1 MRRPARGASRAW
13 RNLCGALWAGRQGPP
28 LSDGGG
34 HPRAPRSP
42 GPSALG
48 RGGANRRRQEPFA
61 ISTIMRYAATTK
73 MRLPMVKPMKIGS
86 QEAMSTVELMV
97 LSTIALPR
105 R

>member
-1 MRRPARGASRAW
+1 MHLPQ
-13 RNLCGALWAGRQGPP
+13 GRQGEQQIRYDCYNNNNCA
-28 LSDGGG
+28 SRGG
-34 HPRAPRSP
+34 RAP
-42 GPSALG
+42 ACTAK
-48 RGGANRRRQEPFA
+48 RGGANRRQEPFA

-86 QEAMSTVELMV
+86 QDAMSTVELMV